1 MKGWKAAA
9 LAVLLVA
16 PAAMAQDVPSVAVKE
31 GTVSGVNDQGAR
43 SYRNIPFAAPPVG
56 ALRFAPPSP
65 PAAWSGVRDGSK
77 YGPACQQQAT
87 KPNGPWSAEFFAD
100 PPFSEDCLD
109 LNVWTS
115 GGRGKAVLLF
125 IPGGGFTQGGAPMG
139 IYSGAALA
147 KQDIVTVTMSYRLSA
162 AGFLATPELIA
173 ASPRHA
179 SGNYALEDVIAALQ
193 WIKANI
199 AAFGGDPAKIT
210 IMGQSAGAQAIV
222 SILQAPEARGLFR
235 GAIIDSGV
243 RAGGGMTPV
252 ARAEESGAAWAKT
265 RGADGIAALRA
276 LPTDALVPRTG
287 DPRSGPAADGALIPA
302 NSDPAIPAVDVPVMT
317 GWNGGE
323 GAGSGP
329 QTLTAADYPQRV
341 AQLGAN
347 AGLYPAGNDPV
358 AALRAA
364 GHDATMFSGAAWA
377 RAWAAHAKSPVYY
390 FDFEHVMPGYT
401 AADWG
406 AYHSSELPYVFGT
419 LDKLAGRPLNAID
432 AQVARV
438 LQGYWLNF
446 IKYGDPNGEPG
457 ATQRVGR
464 TLVWRPFDP
473 ARDEVMAL
481 SDAPH
486 MRPIASVDKT
496 ALWRARLQ

>member
-1 MKGWKAAA
+1 MKGWKAAG

-16 PAAMAQDVPSVAVKE
+16 PAMAQDVPNVTVKE
-31 GTVSGVNDQGAR
+31 GTLSGVADNGAR

-56 ALRFAPPSP
+56 DLRFAPAALPV
-65 PAAWSGVRDGSK
+65 AWSGVRDGSK

-100 PPFSEDCLD
+100 PPFSEDCLS
-109 LNVWTS
+109 LNVWTT
-115 GGRGKAVLLF
+115 GGAAKAVLLF
-125 IPGGGFTQGGAPMG
+125 VPGGGFTQGGGAEV
-139 IYSGAALA
+139 IYDGAALA
-147 KQDIVTVTMSYRLSA
+147 KQGIVMVTMNYRLGA
-162 AGFLATPELIA
+162 AGFLATPELTA

-179 SGNYALEDVIAALQ
+179 SGNYALSDLIAALQ

-199 AAFGGDPAKIT
+199 AAFGGDPSKVA

-243 RAGGGMTPV
+243 RAGGGFTPA
-252 ARAEESGAAWAKT
+252 ARAEESGSAWAKT
-265 RGADGIAALRA
+265 RGANGIAALRA
-276 LPTDALVPRTG
+276 LPTDALVPRAG
-287 DPRSGPAADGALIPA
+287 DPRSGPSADGALIPA
-302 NSDPAIPAVDVPVMT
+302 NSDPAIPAVDVPIMT

-329 QTLTAADYPQRV
+329 QTLTATDYPQRV
-341 AQLGAN
+341 AAIGAN
-347 AGLYPAGNDPV
+347 AVLYPAGTDPV

-364 GHDATMFSGAAWA
+364 GHDSTVMSAAAWA
-377 RAWAAHAKSPVYY
+377 RARAAHAKSPVFL

-401 AADWG
+401 TADYG
-406 AYHSSELPYVFGT
+406 AYHSSELPYIFGT
-419 LDKLAGRPLNAID
+419 LDRLAGRPLNAID

-446 IKYGDPNGEPG
+446 INYGDPNDPRQGDRIGNG
-457 ATQRVGR
+457 AKWQA
-464 TLVWRPFDP
+464 FDP
-473 ARDEVMAL
+473 AHDEVMAL
-481 SDAPH
+481 SDTPH
-486 MRPIASVDKT
+486 MRSIASAEKI
-496 ALWRARLQ
+496 ALWRARLP